1 MRLKSKPADPMWC
14 HGNEATLGRGA
25 GGSLRLK
32 KTPCT
37 EMLLLSLRLCLKELT
52 FLRT

>member
-1 MRLKSKPADPMWC
+1 MRLKSKPVDPTWR

-32 KTPCT
+32 KTPHT
-37 EMLLLSLRLCLKELT
+37 GTVPQRAHFS
-52 FLRT
+52 